1 MTKGFSHDYVGGLS
15 VIEFRE
21 LYRSLMRIEARNNVE
36 LAILM
41 QNAYHAEAKGMK
53 KFLDTLGIWLPKAE
67 RGLGRKSAEDFQRD
81 LKRS

>member
-1 MTKGFSHDYVGGLS
+1 MGELS
-15 VIEFRE
+15 VIEFRD
-21 LYRSLMRIEARNNVE
+21 LYRSLMRIEARDKVE

-53 KFLDTLGIWLPKAE
+53 KFLDALSVWIPKAE
-67 RGLGRKSAEDFQRD
+67 RGIGRKSAEDFQRD